1 MRTNKIPVATALL
14 LVVVF
19 VTGCATVGDAGVAVK
34 EKTYVIG
41 DTGPARGVVF
51 YDKGECSDGWR
62 YLEMAPDTTER
73 VLPWG
78 FQGSLTSTQ
87 TTVGTGRTNTE
98 TLLVASPDMGT
109 AASYCAQLVVQD
121 FSDWFLPSKDEL
133 DLLYKA
139 LARNGTGTFLREGYG
154 YWSSSEYDE
163 RRSWG
168 QGFSNGVQGRVE
180 KTELLAVRA
189 IRAF

>member
-1 MRTNKIPVATALL
+1 MRIGNIPMAMALVLVAL
-14 LVVVF
+14 F
-19 VTGCATVGDAGVAVK
+19 VSGCTTVEKAGVVAK
-34 EKTYVIG
+34 EKSYAIG
-41 DTGPARGVVF
+41 DLGPARGVVF
-51 YDKGECSDGWR
+51 YDKGEVSDGWR
-62 YLEMAPDTTER
+62 YLEMAPDATER
-73 VLPWG
+73 LLPWG
-78 FQGSLTSTQ
+78 SQGPLASTR
-87 TTVGTGRTNTE
+87 TTVGTGRANTE
-98 TLLVASPDMGT
+98 ALLIDSPDRGT

-133 DLLYKA
+133 DLLYKS

-154 YWSSSEYDE
+154 YWSSSEYDG